1 MNDYLKLFQ
10 SHAEY
15 EAFVSGGTMVKPN
28 VSHCINENEVH
39 YNQNVD
45 YSKKYLTFESLADNT
60 KLYFRATRP
69 ESTKT
74 ISVSTD
80 NGRTWNE
87 CTSNNDTNGALIATL
102 RMGQKLMIKGNL
114 TTPQS
119 GRGYTRFNGLTEEG
133 ECILYGNIMSLVY
146 GDDFIG
152 KTSMTKIVQEPIYGE
167 NDEITGYEEVEQA
180 INLGWLFESVRNLVS
195 AENLVLPATELSV
208 DNGYGVYE
216 GMFRNCTSLITAP
229 SVLPATTLAGSCY
242 YRMFYGCTSLVN
254 APELP
259 ATTLAGSCYQEMFS
273 GCTSLTTAPEL
284 PATTLAGWC
293 YNGMFSEC
301 TNLTT
306 APELPATTLTDR
318 CYCNLFN
325 GCASLNY
332 IKCLATD
339 ISATNC
345 TYHWVGTTDPRQIDM
360 ITVAPTGTF
369 VKAPSMEGWTTGFNG
384 IPTNWT
390 LQNAS

>member
-1 MNDYLKLFQ
+1 MNHML
-10 SHAEY
+10 
-15 EAFVSGGTMVKPN
+15 GGGILRPN
-28 VSHCINENEVH
+28 VSHCVNENDVH
-39 YNQNVD
+39 YNPTPHD
-45 YSKKYLTFESLADNT
+45 YSKDYLTFESLVDNT

-87 CTSNNDTNGALIATL
+87 CTSSNDTNGTLIATL
-102 RMGQKLMIKGNL
+102 MVGQKLMIKGNL
-114 TTPQS
+114 TTTKF
-119 GRGYTRFNGLTEEG
+119 GKGYTRFNGLTEEG

-152 KTSMTKIVQEPIYGE
+152 KTSMTKTIQKPIYGE

-180 INLGWLFESVRNLVS
+180 IILGWLFESVRNLVS

-229 SVLPATTLAGSCY
+229 SVLPATALESGCY
-242 YRMFYGCTSLVN
+242 YRMFSECESLVN

-259 ATTLAGSCYQEMFS
+259 ATTLAMSCYNSMFQD
-273 GCTSLTTAPEL
+273 CTSLTSAPEL
-284 PATTLAGWC
+284 PATTLASSC
-293 YNGMFSEC
+293 YYGMFQNC
-301 TNLTT
+301 TSLTS
-306 APELPATTLTDR
+306 APELPATTLAEG
-318 CYCNLFN
+318 CYVNMFRDCTN
-325 GCASLNY
+325 LNY

-345 TYHWVGTTDPRQIDM
+345 TYHWVGTTDPRQINM

-369 VKAPSMEGWTTGFNG
+369 VKAPSMESWTSGING
-384 IPTNWT
+384 IPTGWT
-390 LQNAS
+390 VQDAS

>member
-1 MNDYLKLFQ
+1 MGQYLKLFET
-10 SHAEY
+10 HENY
-15 EAFVSGGTMVKPN
+15 EDFVESGEMLRPN
-28 VSHCINENEVH
+28 VSHCVQENEVH

-45 YSKKYLTFESLADNT
+45 YSKKYLTFEAIDDNT

-87 CTSNNDTNGALIATL
+87 CTSSNDTEGALIATL

-114 TTPQS
+114 TETWS
-119 GRGYTRFNGLTEEG
+119 GRGYTRFNGLIGEG
-133 ECILYGNIMSLVY
+133 ECILYGNIMSLAY

-152 KTSMTKIVQEPIYGE
+152 KTSMTKTIQQPVYEYNE
-167 NDEITGYEEVEQA
+167 ELDEDEIVGYEDVDVE
-180 INLGWLFESVRNLVS
+180 LCFGWLFESVRNLVS

-208 DNGYGVYE
+208 YNGYGAYE
-216 GMFRNCTSLITAP
+216 GMFRNCVSLTTAP
-229 SVLPATTLAGSCY
+229 SVLPATTLKSGCY
-242 YRMFYGCTSLVN
+242 YKMFSECTSLVN

-259 ATTLAGSCYQEMFS
+259 ATTLAGSCYQYMFN

-284 PATTLAGWC
+284 PATTLAQSC
-293 YNGMFSEC
+293 YYRMFQ
-301 TNLTT
+301 
-306 APELPATTLTDR
+306 
-318 CYCNLFN
+318 
-325 GCASLNY
+325 GCENLNY

-345 TYHWVGTTDPRQIDM
+345 TLHWVGTTDPRQIDI
-360 ITVAPTGTF
+360 ITVASTGTF
-369 VKAPSMEGWTTGFNG
+369 VKAPSMESWTTGING
-384 IPTNWT
+384 IPDGWT
-390 LQNAS
+390 VETASE